1 MFCFILTVFQKVALH
16 SVWKFETVHSNFKH
30 HSSSEQKNILHN
42 MYHRLLSLKTIIFA
56 NKCKKQLL
64 RIAGTICKSFQCSRP
79 RRAEEIQRGGAH
91 VFFSWH
97 SFAIRAV
104 WKTPCISRVVT
115 LFSNP
120 LTRYRAVCAIAD
132 FNGVWGKSLPLPLLR
147 LRAHYLAVKP
157 CVWGSTVPVSDP
169 FPISTFRQRE
179 SGLIFFSADIL
190 LFFRV

>member
-91 VFFSWH
+91 VFFLDILSLFALFERRLAFRALSRYFRTH
-97 SFAIRAV
+97 LHAKAPFAISMILKV
-104 WKTPCISRVVT
+104 P
-115 LFSNP
+115 LFFPKSEN
-120 LTRYRAVCAIAD
+120 L
-132 FNGVWGKSLPLPLLR
+132 WGRK
-147 LRAHYLAVKP
+147 
-157 CVWGSTVPVSDP
+157 
-169 FPISTFRQRE
+169 
-179 SGLIFFSADIL
+179 SGLSMYI
-190 LFFRV
+190 